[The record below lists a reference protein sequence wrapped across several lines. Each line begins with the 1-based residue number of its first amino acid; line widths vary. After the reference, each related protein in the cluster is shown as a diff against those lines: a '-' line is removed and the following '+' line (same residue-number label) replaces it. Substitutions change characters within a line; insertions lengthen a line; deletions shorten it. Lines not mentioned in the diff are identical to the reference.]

1 MIKVFITVILI
12 FLIQTGNV
20 FSNTNIFDV
29 DNIELNN
36 LNDQNRE
43 KLLNTSIKK
52 GFDQLMQKI
61 LQKKYLEAVS
71 NLSLKEIKKMI
82 SSYQIIEKKENTNGE
97 KTLVN
102 LSFDRVKINEFFYKK
117 NILYADVSKTDVIIL
132 PILIK
137 DDKYFIY

>member
-97 KTLVN
+97 KT
-102 LSFDRVKINEFFYKK
+102 
-117 NILYADVSKTDVIIL
+117 
-132 PILIK
+132 
-137 DDKYFIY
+137 

>member
-61 LQKKYLEAVS
+61 LQKKYLEEVS
-71 NLSLKEIKKMI
+71 NLSLKEIKKLI

-102 LSFDRVKINEFFYKK
+102 LSFDRVKINEFFYCTIINNLVECGYKK
-117 NILYADVSKTDVIIL
+117 K
-132 PILIK
+132 IK
-137 DDKYFIY
+137 RGLNGR